1 MISRNASDLPE
12 RIPLHDCR
20 IILMQILSDDRLHL

>member
-1 MISRNASDLPE
+1 MISRNAYDLPE

-20 IILMQILSDDRLHL
+20 IILMQIVAYG